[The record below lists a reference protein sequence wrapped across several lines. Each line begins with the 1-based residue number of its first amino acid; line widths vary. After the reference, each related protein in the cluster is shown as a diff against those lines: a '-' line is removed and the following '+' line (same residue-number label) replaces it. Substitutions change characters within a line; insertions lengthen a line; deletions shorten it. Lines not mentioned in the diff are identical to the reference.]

1 MIKTTPP
8 LEPSVENKDMTF
20 STILDYYNKCLLS
33 KPEVNRIMRWVPCD
47 KTNTYPNFRSYLD
60 LVFTHKDTFHYL
72 HCSGSSSNSC
82 DLSVFDGQNRISA
95 ALFVMLMPYKI
106 YRDFFENLENTVKK
120 EFSAKENAEL
130 LKKFLVKIRN
140 MTFQEIKNGFDKF
153 VHSYFKEYDIYTKFK
168 HVGLREAF
176 DQLKVKFEFGTPSYD
191 ISTAKQSFK
200 IYRNFTQEQIA
211 NIFEKMNKFGGGMSM
226 FDLYAAQYGTVK
238 IPEYK
243 ELTYDNEYRN
253 EIELYYKNRHRHDE
267 LLKPTLFTDEKIP
280 SVFQLMLAMAEVF
293 AKKFNFFT
301 EYGLCKHEAKDEKK
315 YLSLEQQEEDL
326 EKDIEDLQ
334 FEFDNNTNLI
344 NTSNDVNKINEL
356 KKQQKSNKSK
366 IKTKQ
371 KNLNAVKEKIEERNG
386 KTYNE
391 LEAER
396 KKEEETMIKRIK
408 TQTNKYK
415 KMPFIFDVFN
425 VLYPAVDVKDINI
438 NHLREFEKEL
448 IDSIKYLLK
457 IQTEIFPNLNKD
469 PNIEKKTQNVFNIK
483 NYTDK
488 ITWHICSTELCILLC
503 VVLSEKFKNM
513 SEVEKKSKLQRIIV
527 FHSFRPYYKK
537 FEKKNG
543 FEKEEIDKRNEEIGI
558 YANLDWL
565 NVTLKDIRAK
575 PMNFYIKVYNNPDTE
590 FLDKAVSVNNI
601 EKLLV
606 GIFNDEKKKHMKQRV
621 ANKKINEGSRQK
633 ISFPGLVVIHNRLYT
648 KLSQSDVDK
657 IRKDGIQL
665 HNDHM
670 ICFST
675 RVKETCTVAL
685 NRVGNFC
692 PILGPLNSGRQNK
705 HINYYKD
712 HHPETWTQIENLDLF
727 PIKEYDEI
735 VEYIKEGHG
744 NQQVPYFKDN
754 TAIEKFDKF
763 CDKNEEKLIKGFMK
777 FLKDRVH

>member
-1 MIKTTPP
+1 MRKTTPP
-8 LEPSVENKDMTF
+8 PYVENKDMTF
-20 STILDYYNKCLLS
+20 SEILDHYNKCLLS

-47 KTNTYPNFRSYLD
+47 KTNTNPNFRSYLD

-72 HCSGSSSNSC
+72 HCSGSSNSC

-140 MTFQEIKNGFDKF
+140 MTFQDIKDGFDKF
-153 VHSYFKEYDIYTKFK
+153 IQSYFKECNIYSQFN
-168 HVGLREAF
+168 HAVLRNAF
-176 DQLKVKFEFGTPSYD
+176 DELKVKFEFGSPTYD
-191 ISTAKQSFK
+191 ITTAKQSFK

-211 NIFEKMNKFGGGMSM
+211 DIFENMNKFGAGMSL
-226 FDLYAAQYGTVK
+226 FDLYAAQYGTIK

-243 ELTYDNEYRN
+243 QLTYDNEYRN

-293 AKKFNFFT
+293 AKKFKFFT
-301 EYGLCKHEAKDEKK
+301 EYGLGKHEAKDEKK
-315 YLSLEQQEEDL
+315 YLSLEQREEDL
-326 EKDIEDLQ
+326 EKEIEDLQ
-334 FEFDNNTNLI
+334 FEIDNNTNI
-344 NTSNDVNKINEL
+344 IKASNDVDKINEL
-356 KKQQKSNKSK
+356 KKQQKTHKSK

-371 KNLNAVKEKIEERNG
+371 KNLNTVKEKIEERNG
-386 KTYNE
+386 KTYEE
-391 LEAER
+391 LEEER
-396 KKEEETMIKRIK
+396 NKEEEAMIKRIK
-408 TQTNKYK
+408 AQTNKYK

-425 VLYPAVDVKDINI
+425 VLYPDLTIKDINI

-448 IDSIKYLLK
+448 IDSIEYLVK
-457 IQTEIFPNLNKD
+457 IRTEIFPNLNKD
-469 PNIEKKTQNVFNIK
+469 PNINKKTQNVFNVK
-483 NYTDK
+483 NYVDR
-488 ITWHICSTELCILLC
+488 ITWPICSTELCILLC

-513 SEVEKKSKLQRIIV
+513 SEVEKKSKLQRIMV
-527 FHSFRPYYKK
+527 FHILRPYYKK

-565 NVTLKDIRAK
+565 NVNKKDIRAK

-606 GIFNDEKKKHMKQRV
+606 GIFNDEKNKHKKLRA
-621 ANKKINEGSRQK
+621 ANGKVGNSSRQK
-633 ISFPGLVVIHNRLYT
+633 ISFPGLVLIHNRLYT
-648 KLSQSDVDK
+648 KLPQSDVDK

-675 RVKETCTVAL
+675 RVKKTSIVAL
-685 NRVGNFC
+685 NRCGNFC
-692 PILGPLNSGRQNK
+692 PILGPLNSGRGNK
-705 HINYYKD
+705 HIDYYKD
-712 HHPETWTQIENLDLF
+712 YPETWKQIELLDLF
-727 PIKEYDEI
+727 PIQEYDEI

-744 NQQVPYFKDN
+744 NQPVPYFKDK
-754 TAIEKFDKF
+754 TAIEKFHKF
-763 CDKNEEKLIKGFMK
+763 CDKNEEKLIKGFIE